1 MTSAGVRA
9 TQTTAGLLNV
19 RSCVASH
26 VAYDATMP
34 LNRCLLTA
42 CARYLRLRFNISC
55 HASAPWWKL
64 PRSCRRRSH
73 GDRQHTGR
81 IRERGRN
88 VRRRHS
94 CGNAGR
100 LLNRDAVTP
109 LLLSCC
115 TRSVVLY
122 AACHLVALE
131 VGPCTALTC
140 VTRIHARHGTARVNA
155 TWHAACSTQHEP
167 KHRRACSGLTPSL
180 LTRLEAT
187 AQRGDGDGD
196 GDGEAAS
203 ARRPHHRLRL
213 TPEVGTAARL
223 FAAAPFRE
231 GEGENSFT
239 AVARRQRMGGGCGIG
254 PERRRAALS

>member
-1 MTSAGVRA
+1 MLPRHGGNFRARAAGAPTA
-9 TQTTAGLLNV
+9 TGNTPVASEREGGT
-19 RSCVASH
+19 CVAG
-26 VAYDATMP
+26 T
-34 LNRCLLTA
+34 
-42 CARYLRLRFNISC
+42 
-55 HASAPWWKL
+55 HA
-64 PRSCRRRSH
+64 
-73 GDRQHTGR
+73 
-81 IRERGRN
+81 
-88 VRRRHS
+88 VRWETP
-94 CGNAGR
+94 CC
-100 LLNRDAVTP
+100 DVVTP

-155 TWHAACSTQHEP
+155 TWHAACSTQHET
-167 KHRRACSGLTPSL
+167 KRCRACSGLTPSL

-239 AVARRQRMGGGCGIG
+239 ALARRQRMGGGCGTG